1 MKSFLNFN
9 HIKGDFFGGI
19 TAGIVA
25 LPLAL
30 AFGVQSGMG
39 AIAGLYGAMIL
50 GFFAALFGG
59 TETQVSGPT
68 GPMTVV
74 SAMVIASAIEVS
86 GSLQAG
92 MGIIIASFFLAGGF
106 QILYGLF
113 KIGKYIKY
121 IPYPVLSGFMTG
133 IGVIII
139 FFQIYPFLGHVSEK
153 NSVEILLNIN
163 NPLSAVN
170 LYSVGLGSLTILI
183 IYLFPKINKSVPS
196 ALIALLVMSGL
207 SYLFNLDVPLIGE
220 IPQGIPNIYI
230 GEMFNIDS
238 SLYWTILE
246 FSIMLSALGAI
257 DSLLTSVIADNITK
271 TKHNSDKE
279 LIGQG
284 IGNIAASFIGG
295 LPGAGATM
303 RTVVN
308 VNAGGK
314 TRLSGLIHGLFLVSV
329 LFGLGK
335 FAAFIPL
342 SVLSGILITVGIG
355 IIDYKGLRHLQRV
368 PRADAVVLLL
378 VLVITIFGN
387 LLHAVGVGVVLACVL
402 FMKKSSDI
410 VENET
415 SLEALTGFG
424 GEEPWEDES
433 TIYKNYSNKIFI
445 KHLYGPMFFGF
456 TARFQELIKQL
467 KGDAKILIIRMDKV
481 PHIDQSG
488 MYALEESITEL
499 QKDQVVVVFTCIQ
512 PQPYDMLKKIGIV
525 PLLVPDI
532 HVFNTFKNC
541 EEWLRDILN
550 SEEDGIRLI
559 AEDLLKLK
567 KAKVA
572 YRL

>member
-1 MKSFLNFN
+1 MKAFFNFK

-30 AFGVQSGMG
+30 AFGVQSGLG
-39 AIAGLYGAMIL
+39 AIAGLYGAMVL
-50 GFFAALFGG
+50 GVFAALFGG

-74 SAMVIASAIEVS
+74 SAMVIASAIEIS

-92 MGIIIASFFLAGGF
+92 MGIVIASFFLAGGF
-106 QILYGLF
+106 QILYGLL

-139 FFQIYPFLGHVSEK
+139 LFQIYPFLGHVSEK
-153 NSVEILLNIN
+153 NTVDIFLN
-163 NPLSAVN
+163 LSDPIATMN
-170 LYSVGLGSLTILI
+170 IYAVGLGALTIVI
-183 IYLFPKINKSVPS
+183 IYLFPKINKSIPS
-196 ALIALLVMSGL
+196 ALVALLVVSGL
-207 SYLFNLDVPLIGE
+207 AYFLNLDVPLIGE
-220 IPQGIPNIYI
+220 IPQGIPTIYI
-230 GEMFNIDS
+230 GEMFNIDP

-246 FSIMLSALGAI
+246 FALMLSALGAI

-271 TKHNSDKE
+271 TKHNSDQE

-284 IGNIAASFIGG
+284 IGNIAASIIGG

-314 TRLSGLIHGLFLVSV
+314 TKLSGLIHGLFLVSI

-355 IIDYKGLRHLQRV
+355 IIDYKGLRHLSRV
-368 PRADAVVLLL
+368 PRPDAVVLVL
-378 VLVITIFGN
+378 VLLITVFGN

-410 VENET
+410 VENES

-424 GEEPWEDES
+424 GEEPWVDES
-433 TIYKNYSNKIFI
+433 EIYKKYSNKIFI

-456 TARFQELIKQL
+456 TSRFQELIKQL

-488 MYALEESITEL
+488 MYALEESIADL
-499 QKDQVVVVFTCIQ
+499 QKDKVVVVFTCIQ

-532 HVFNTFKNC
+532 HVFATFGEC
-541 EEWLRDILN
+541 EVWLKDNLN
-550 SEEDGIRLI
+550 AKEDGIKLI
-559 AEDLLKLK
+559 AEELLQVK

>member
-1 MKSFLNFN
+1 MKGFLNFN
-9 HIKGDFFGGI
+9 HIKGDFFGGV

-30 AFGVQSGMG
+30 AFGVQSGLG
-39 AIAGLYGAMIL
+39 AVAGLYGAMVL
-50 GFFAALFGG
+50 GVFAALFGG

-106 QILYGLF
+106 QILYGLL

-139 FFQIYPFLGHVSEK
+139 LFQIYPFLGHVSEK
-153 NSVEILLNIN
+153 NTVDIFLNLG
-163 NPLSAVN
+163 NPLSEIN
-170 LYSVGLGSLTILI
+170 FYSVGLGFLTILI
-183 IYLFPKINKSVPS
+183 IYVFPKINKSVPS
-196 ALIALLVMSGL
+196 ALVALLVVTAV
-207 SYLFNLDVPLIGE
+207 SYFCKFDVPVIGE
-220 IPQGIPNIYI
+220 IPQGIPSFYI
-230 GEMFNIDS
+230 GEMFAIDPS
-238 SLYWTILE
+238 MYWTIFE
-246 FSIMLSALGAI
+246 FAIMLSALGAI

-271 TKHNSDKE
+271 TKHNSNKE

-284 IGNIAASFIGG
+284 IGNIAASLIGG

-335 FAAFIPL
+335 FAALIPL

-355 IIDYKGLRHLQRV
+355 IIDYKGLKHLKRV
-368 PRADAVVLLL
+368 PRADAVVLML
-378 VLVITIFGN
+378 VLSITVFGN
-387 LLHAVGVGVVLACVL
+387 LLHAVGLGVVLACVL

-410 VENET
+410 VENES
-415 SLEALTGFG
+415 SLEPLTGFG
-424 GEEPWEDES
+424 GEQPWADES
-433 TIYKNYSNKIFI
+433 AIYKNFSNKIFI

-456 TARFQELIKQL
+456 TSSFQDRIKQL
-467 KGDAKILIIRMDKV
+467 EGDARILIIRMDNV

-488 MYALEESITEL
+488 MYALEESITDL
-499 QKDQVVVVFTCIQ
+499 QKDNVVVVFTCIQ

-525 PLLVPDI
+525 PLLVPDM
-532 HVFNTFKNC
+532 HVFNTFQDC
-541 EEWLRDILN
+541 ETWLKTNLN
-550 SEEDGIRLI
+550 SKEDGISLI
-559 AEDLLKLK
+559 AEDLLRVK

>member
-1 MKSFLNFN
+1 MSSFLNFK

-39 AIAGLYGAMIL
+39 AIAGLYGAMVL
-50 GFFAALFGG
+50 GIFAALFGG

-74 SAMVIASAIEVS
+74 SAMIIASAIEVS

-92 MGIIIASFFLAGGF
+92 MGIVIASFFLAGGF
-106 QILYGLF
+106 QIIYGLL

-139 FFQIYPFLGHVSEK
+139 LFQIYPFLGHVSE
-153 NSVEILLNIN
+153 NSSVDIFLNIS
-163 NPLSAVN
+163 NPISTIN
-170 LYSVGLGSLTILI
+170 IYSVGLGLLTIII
-183 IYLFPKINKSVPS
+183 IYIYPKINKSIPS
-196 ALIALLVMSGL
+196 ALVALLAVSGL
-207 SYLFNLDVPLIGE
+207 SYFLDFNVPLIGD
-220 IPQGIPNIYI
+220 IPQGMPTIYI
-230 GEMFNIDS
+230 GEIFNVDP

-246 FSIMLSALGAI
+246 FAIMLSALGAI

-271 TKHNSDKE
+271 TKHNSNKE

-284 IGNIAASFIGG
+284 IGNIAASIIGG

-308 VNAGGK
+308 VNSGGK
-314 TRLSGLIHGLFLVSV
+314 TRLSGLIHGLFLVAV
-329 LFGLGK
+329 LFGLSK
-335 FAAFIPL
+335 YVAFIPL

-355 IIDYKGLRHLQRV
+355 IIDYKGLRHLKRV
-368 PRADAVVLLL
+368 PRADALVLLL
-378 VLVITIFGN
+378 VLTITVFGN

-402 FMKKSSDI
+402 FMKKASDI
-410 VENET
+410 VENES

-424 GEEPWEDES
+424 GEEPWKDES
-433 TIYKNYSNKIFI
+433 AIYKKYSNKIFI

-456 TARFQELIKQL
+456 TAKFQALIKQL
-467 KGDAKILIIRMDKV
+467 KGDAKVLIIRMDKV

-488 MYALEESITEL
+488 MYALEESITDL
-499 QKDQVVVVFTCIQ
+499 QKDKVVVVFTCIQ
-512 PQPYDMLKKIGIV
+512 PQPYDMLKKIGVI
-525 PLLVPDI
+525 PLLVPERF
-532 HVFNTFKNC
+532 VFSKFKDC
-541 EEWLRDILN
+541 EVWLKENLN
-550 SEEDGIRLI
+550 SEEDRIKLI
-559 AEDLLKLK
+559 SDDVLKVK

>member
-1 MKSFLNFN
+1 MKGFLNFN
-9 HIKGDFFGGI
+9 HIKGDFFGGV

-30 AFGVQSGMG
+30 AFGVQSGLG
-39 AIAGLYGAMIL
+39 AVAGLYGAMVL
-50 GFFAALFGG
+50 GVFAALFGG

-106 QILYGLF
+106 QILYGLL

-139 FFQIYPFLGHVSEK
+139 LFQIYPFLGHVSEK
-153 NSVEILLNIN
+153 NTVDIFLNLG
-163 NPLSAVN
+163 NPLSEIN
-170 LYSVGLGSLTILI
+170 FYSVGLGFLTILI
-183 IYLFPKINKSVPS
+183 IYVFPKINKSVPS
-196 ALIALLVMSGL
+196 ALVALLVVTAV
-207 SYLFNLDVPLIGE
+207 SYFCKFDVPVIGE
-220 IPQGIPNIYI
+220 IPQGIPSFYI
-230 GEMFNIDS
+230 GEMFAIDPS
-238 SLYWTILE
+238 MYWTIFE
-246 FSIMLSALGAI
+246 FAIMLSALGAI

-271 TKHNSDKE
+271 TKHNSNKE

-284 IGNIAASFIGG
+284 IGNIAASLIGG

-335 FAAFIPL
+335 FAALIPL
-342 SVLSGILITVGIG
+342 SVLAGILITVGIG
-355 IIDYKGLRHLQRV
+355 IIDYKGLKHLKRV
-368 PRADAVVLLL
+368 PRADAVVLML
-378 VLVITIFGN
+378 VLSITVFGN
-387 LLHAVGVGVVLACVL
+387 LLHAVGLGVVLACVL

-410 VENET
+410 VENES
-415 SLEALTGFG
+415 SLEPLTGFG
-424 GEEPWEDES
+424 GEQPWADES
-433 TIYKNYSNKIFI
+433 AIYKNFSNKIFI

-456 TARFQELIKQL
+456 TSSFQDRIKQL
-467 KGDAKILIIRMDKV
+467 EGDARILIIRMDNV

-488 MYALEESITEL
+488 MYALEESITDL
-499 QKDQVVVVFTCIQ
+499 QKDNVVVVFTCIQ

-525 PLLVPDI
+525 PLLVPDM
-532 HVFNTFKNC
+532 HVFNTFQDC
-541 EEWLRDILN
+541 ETWLKTNLN
-550 SEEDGIRLI
+550 SKEDGISLI
-559 AEDLLKLK
+559 AEDLLRVK

>member
-1 MKSFLNFN
+1 MKAFLTLKHFR
-9 HIKGDFFGGI
+9 GDFFGGI

-39 AIAGLYGAMIL
+39 AIAGLYGAIVL

-74 SAMVIASAIEVS
+74 SAMVIASAIEIS

-106 QILYGLF
+106 QILFGLL

-139 FFQIYPFLGHVSEK
+139 LFQIYPLFGHVSEK
-153 NSVEILLNIN
+153 NSVEILLNLSTISDIN
-163 NPLSAVN
+163 IYSA
-170 LYSVGLGSLTILI
+170 GLGLCTILI
-183 IYLFPKINKSVPS
+183 IYLFPRINKTIPS
-196 ALIALLVMSGL
+196 ALIALLLMSGL
-207 SYLFNLDVPLIGE
+207 SYFFKFNVPLIGD
-220 IPQGIPNIYI
+220 IPQGIPKIYI
-230 GEMFNIDS
+230 GEIFNIDPS
-238 SLYWTILE
+238 IYWTILE

-257 DSLLTSVIADNITK
+257 DSLLTSVIADNINK
-271 TKHNSDKE
+271 TKHRSNRE

-284 IGNIAASFIGG
+284 IGNMLASVIGG

-308 VNAGGK
+308 VNSGGK
-314 TRLSGLIHGLFLVSV
+314 TKLSGIIHGLFLVSV
-329 LFGLGK
+329 LFVLGK
-335 FAAFIPL
+335 YAAQIPL

-355 IIDYKGLRHLQRV
+355 IIDYKGLRHLNRV
-368 PRADAVVLLL
+368 PKADAIVLLL
-378 VLVITIFGN
+378 VLVITVFGN

-415 SLEALTGFG
+415 SLEALAGFG

-433 TIYKNYSNKIFI
+433 NIYKNYSNQIFI

-467 KGDAKILIIRMDKV
+467 KGNARILIIRMDRV

-488 MYALEESITEL
+488 LYALEESITEL
-499 QKDQVVVVFTCIQ
+499 QKDKVVVVFTCIQ
-512 PQPYDMLKKIGIV
+512 PQPYDMLQKIGVI
-525 PLLVPDI
+525 PLLVPEM
-532 HVFNTFKNC
+532 HVFDTFEGC
-541 EEWLRDILN
+541 EHWLKDNLK

-559 AEDLLKLK
+559 AEELLKVK
-567 KAKVA
+567 KAKIA
-572 YRL
+572 YRM

>member
-1 MKSFLNFN
+1 MKAFFNFK
-9 HIKGDFFGGI
+9 HLKGDFFGGV

-30 AFGVQSGMG
+30 AFGVQSGLG
-39 AIAGLYGAMIL
+39 AIAGLYGAMVL
-50 GFFAALFGG
+50 GVFAALFGG

-74 SAMVIASAIEVS
+74 SAMVIASAIEIS

-92 MGIIIASFFLAGGF
+92 MGIVIASFFLAGGF
-106 QILYGLF
+106 QILYGLL

-139 FFQIYPFLGHVSEK
+139 LFQIYPFLGHVSEK
-153 NSVEILLNIN
+153 NTVDIFLN
-163 NPLSAVN
+163 LSDPIATMNV
-170 LYSVGLGSLTILI
+170 YAVGLGLLTILI
-183 IYLFPKINKSVPS
+183 IYLFPKINKSIPS
-196 ALIALLVMSGL
+196 ALVALLVVSGL
-207 SYLFNLDVPLIGE
+207 AYFLNLDVPLIGE
-220 IPQGIPNIYI
+220 IPRGMPTIYI
-230 GEMFNIDS
+230 GEMFNIDP

-246 FSIMLSALGAI
+246 FALMLSALGAI

-271 TKHNSDKE
+271 TKHNSDRE

-314 TRLSGLIHGLFLVSV
+314 TKLSGLIHGLFLVSI

-355 IIDYKGLRHLQRV
+355 IIDYKGLRHLSRV
-368 PRADAVVLLL
+368 PRADAVVLVL
-378 VLVITIFGN
+378 VLVITVFGN

-410 VENET
+410 VENES

-424 GEEPWEDES
+424 GEEPWADES
-433 TIYKNYSNKIFI
+433 AIYKKYSNKIFI

-456 TARFQELIKQL
+456 TSRFQELIKQL

-488 MYALEESITEL
+488 MYALEESIADL
-499 QKDQVVVVFTCIQ
+499 QKDKVVVVFTCIQ

-532 HVFNTFKNC
+532 HVFSTFSAC
-541 EEWLRDILN
+541 EVWLKDNLN
-550 SEEDGIRLI
+550 SKEDGIKLI
-559 AEDLLKLK
+559 AEELLQVK

>member
-1 MKSFLNFN
+1 MSGFLNFK

-39 AIAGLYGAMIL
+39 AIAGLYGAMVL
-50 GFFAALFGG
+50 GIFAALFGG

-92 MGIIIASFFLAGGF
+92 MGIVIASFFLAGGF
-106 QILYGLF
+106 QILFGLF

-139 FFQIYPFLGHVSEK
+139 LFQIYPFLGHVSE
-153 NSVEILLNIN
+153 NNTVDIFLNIS
-163 NPLSAVN
+163 NPVSALN
-170 LYSVGLGSLTILI
+170 IYSVGLGLLTMLI
-183 IYLFPKINKSVPS
+183 IYLFPKINKSIPS
-196 ALIALLVMSGL
+196 ALVALLAVSGL
-207 SYLFNLDVPLIGE
+207 SYCLDLDVPLIGE
-220 IPQGIPNIYI
+220 IPQGLPTIYI
-230 GEMFNIDS
+230 REMFNVDP

-246 FSIMLSALGAI
+246 FAIMLSALGAI

-271 TKHNSDKE
+271 TKHNSNKE

-284 IGNIAASFIGG
+284 IGNIAASIIGG

-308 VNAGGK
+308 VNSGGK
-314 TRLSGLIHGLFLVSV
+314 TKLSGLIHGLFLVSV

-335 FAAFIPL
+335 YAAFIPL

-355 IIDYKGLRHLQRV
+355 IIDYKGLRHLKRV

-378 VLVITIFGN
+378 VLVITVFGN

-402 FMKKSSDI
+402 FMKKTSDI
-410 VENET
+410 VENES

-424 GEEPWEDES
+424 GEKPWVDES
-433 TIYKNYSNKIFI
+433 AIYKKYSNKIFI

-456 TARFQELIKQL
+456 TARFQEVIKQL
-467 KGDAKILIIRMDKV
+467 KGDARILIIRMDKV

-488 MYALEESITEL
+488 MYALEESITDL
-499 QKDQVVVVFTCIQ
+499 QKDHVVVVFTCIQ
-512 PQPYDMLKKIGIV
+512 PQPYDMLKKIGII
-525 PLLVPDI
+525 PLLVPDM
-532 HVFNTFKNC
+532 HVFNTFEDC
-541 EEWLRDILN
+541 EVWLKDNLH
-550 SEEDGIRLI
+550 SEDDGMKII
-559 AEDLLKLK
+559 SEDLLKVK
-567 KAKVA
+567 RAKVA
-572 YRL
+572 YRM

>member
-1 MKSFLNFN
+1 MKAFFNFK

-30 AFGVQSGMG
+30 AFGVQSGLG
-39 AIAGLYGAMIL
+39 AIAGLYGAIVL

-74 SAMVIASAIEVS
+74 SAMVIASAIELS

-92 MGIIIASFFLAGGF
+92 MGIVIASFFLAGGF
-106 QILYGLF
+106 QILYGIF

-139 FFQIYPFLGHVSEK
+139 LFQIYPFLGHVSEK
-153 NSVEILLNIN
+153 NTVDIFLNLSDPILAMNIY
-163 NPLSAVN
+163 A
-170 LYSVGLGSLTILI
+170 VGLGFLTILI
-183 IYLFPKINKSVPS
+183 IYLFPKINKSIPS
-196 ALIALLVMSGL
+196 ALVALLVVSGL
-207 SYLFNLDVPLIGE
+207 SYFLNFDVPLIGE
-220 IPQGIPNIYI
+220 IPQGIPTLYI
-230 GEMFNIDS
+230 GEMFNIDP

-246 FSIMLSALGAI
+246 FALMLSALGAI

-271 TKHNSDKE
+271 TKHNSNRE

-284 IGNIAASFIGG
+284 IGNIAASLIGG

-314 TRLSGLIHGLFLVSV
+314 TKLSGLIHGLFLLSI

-355 IIDYKGLRHLQRV
+355 IIDYKGLRHLLRV
-368 PRADAVVLLL
+368 PRADAIVLLL
-378 VLVITIFGN
+378 VLLITVFGN

-415 SLEALTGFG
+415 SLEAITGFG
-424 GEEPWEDES
+424 GEKPWEDE
-433 TIYKNYSNKIFI
+433 TAIYKNFSNKIFI
-445 KHLYGPMFFGF
+445 KHLYGPMFFGY
-456 TARFQELIKQL
+456 TAKFQELIKQL
-467 KGDAKILIIRMDKV
+467 KGDVKILIIRMDKV

-499 QKDQVVVVFTCIQ
+499 QKDQVVVVFTSLQ
-512 PQPYDMLKKIGIV
+512 PQPYDMLKRIGII

-532 HVFNTFKNC
+532 HVFNTFKDC
-541 EEWLRDILN
+541 EKWLRDNLN
-550 SEEDGIRLI
+550 SEEDGMKQI
-559 AEDLLKLK
+559 AEDLLKVK

-572 YRL
+572 YRM

>member
-1 MKSFLNFN
+1 MKAFFNFK
-9 HIKGDFFGGI
+9 HLKGDFFGGI

-30 AFGVQSGMG
+30 AFGVQSGLG
-39 AIAGLYGAMIL
+39 AIAGLYGAMVL
-50 GFFAALFGG
+50 GVFAALFGG

-74 SAMVIASAIEVS
+74 SAMVIASAIEIS

-92 MGIIIASFFLAGGF
+92 MGIVIASFFLAGGF
-106 QILYGLF
+106 QILYGLL

-139 FFQIYPFLGHVSEK
+139 LFQIYPFLGHVSEK
-153 NSVEILLNIN
+153 NTVDIFLN
-163 NPLSAVN
+163 LSDPIATMNV
-170 LYSVGLGSLTILI
+170 YAVGLGLLTILI
-183 IYLFPKINKSVPS
+183 IYLFPKINKSIPS
-196 ALIALLVMSGL
+196 ALVALLVVSGL
-207 SYLFNLDVPLIGE
+207 AYFLNLDVPLIGE
-220 IPQGIPNIYI
+220 IPRGMPTIYI
-230 GEMFNIDS
+230 GEMFNIDP

-246 FSIMLSALGAI
+246 FALMLSALGAI

-271 TKHNSDKE
+271 TKHNSDRE

-314 TRLSGLIHGLFLVSV
+314 TKLSGLIHGLFLVSI

-355 IIDYKGLRHLQRV
+355 IIDYKGLRHLSRV
-368 PRADAVVLLL
+368 PRADAVVLVL
-378 VLVITIFGN
+378 VLVITVFGN

-410 VENET
+410 VENES

-424 GEEPWEDES
+424 GEEPWADES
-433 TIYKNYSNKIFI
+433 AIYKKYSNKIFI

-456 TARFQELIKQL
+456 TSRFQELIKQL

-488 MYALEESITEL
+488 MYALEESIADL
-499 QKDQVVVVFTCIQ
+499 QKDKVVVVFTCIQ

-532 HVFNTFKNC
+532 HVFSTFSAC
-541 EEWLRDILN
+541 EVWLKDNLN
-550 SEEDGIRLI
+550 SKEDGIKLI
-559 AEDLLKLK
+559 AEELLQVK

>member
-1 MKSFLNFN
+1 MKAFFNFK

-39 AIAGLYGAMIL
+39 AIAGLYGATVL
-50 GFFAALFGG
+50 GIFAALFGG

-68 GPMTVV
+68 GPMTVI
-74 SAMVIASAIEVS
+74 SAMIIASAIEVS

-92 MGIIIASFFLAGGF
+92 MGIVIASFFLAGGF
-106 QILYGLF
+106 QILFGLF

-139 FFQIYPFLGHVSEK
+139 LFQIYPFLGHVSEK
-153 NSVEILLNIN
+153 NSVDIFLNLSTPISAIN
-163 NPLSAVN
+163 I
-170 LYSVGLGSLTILI
+170 YSVGLGSLTILI
-183 IYLFPKINKSVPS
+183 IYLFPKISKSIPS
-196 ALIALLVMSGL
+196 ALIALLLMTGV
-207 SYLFNLDVPLIGE
+207 SYYFQLDVTVIGD
-220 IPQGIPNIYI
+220 IPQGLPKIYI
-230 GEMFNIDS
+230 GEMFNIDP

-246 FSIMLSALGAI
+246 FALMLSALGAI

-271 TKHNSDKE
+271 TKHNSNRE

-284 IGNIAASFIGG
+284 IGNIAASLIGG

-314 TRLSGLIHGLFLVSV
+314 TRLSGIIHGLFLVSV

-355 IIDYKGLRHLQRV
+355 IIDYKGLRHIQRV
-368 PRADAVVLLL
+368 PRADSIVLLL
-378 VLVITIFGN
+378 VLLITVFGN
-387 LLHAVGVGVVLACVL
+387 LLHAVGVGLVLACVL

-410 VENET
+410 AAHES

-424 GEEPWEDES
+424 GEKPWEDES
-433 TIYKNYSNKIFI
+433 AIYKKYSNKIFI

-456 TARFQELIKQL
+456 TSKFQELIKQL

-488 MYALEESITEL
+488 MYALEESITDL
-499 QKDQVVVVFTCIQ
+499 QKGQVVVVFTSLQ
-512 PQPYDMLKKIGIV
+512 PQPYDMLKRIGII

-532 HVFNTFKNC
+532 HVFSTFRDC
-541 EEWLRDILN
+541 EKWLSNNLN
-550 SEEDGIRLI
+550 SEEDGIKRI
-559 AEDLLKLK
+559 AEDLLRVK

-572 YRL
+572 

>member
-1 MKSFLNFN
+1 MKAFFNFK
-9 HIKGDFFGGI
+9 HIKGDLFGGI

-30 AFGVQSGMG
+30 AFGVQSGLG
-39 AIAGLYGAMIL
+39 AIAGLYGAMVL
-50 GFFAALFGG
+50 GVFASLFGG

-74 SAMVIASAIEVS
+74 SAMVIASAIEIS

-92 MGIIIASFFLAGGF
+92 MGIVIASFFLAGGF
-106 QILYGLF
+106 QILFGLL

-139 FFQIYPFLGHVSEK
+139 LFQIYPFLGHVSEK
-153 NSVEILLNIN
+153 NTVDIFLN
-163 NPLSAVN
+163 LSDPIATMNV
-170 LYSVGLGSLTILI
+170 YAVGLGLLTILI
-183 IYLFPKINKSVPS
+183 IYLFPKINKSIPS
-196 ALIALLVMSGL
+196 ALVALLVVSGL
-207 SYLFNLDVPLIGE
+207 AYFLNLDVPLIGE
-220 IPQGIPNIYI
+220 IPRGMPTIYI
-230 GEMFNIDS
+230 GEMFNIDP

-246 FSIMLSALGAI
+246 FALMLSALGAI

-271 TKHNSDKE
+271 TKHNSDRE

-284 IGNIAASFIGG
+284 IGNIAASVIGG

-314 TRLSGLIHGLFLVSV
+314 TKLSGLIHGLFLVSI

-355 IIDYKGLRHLQRV
+355 IIDYKGLRHLSRV

-378 VLVITIFGN
+378 VLVITVFGN

-410 VENET
+410 VENES

-424 GEEPWEDES
+424 GEEPWADES
-433 TIYKNYSNKIFI
+433 AIYKKYSNKIFI

-456 TARFQELIKQL
+456 TSRFQELIKQL

-488 MYALEESITEL
+488 MYALEESIADL
-499 QKDQVVVVFTCIQ
+499 QKDKVVVVFTCIQ

-532 HVFNTFKNC
+532 HVFSTFSAC
-541 EEWLRDILN
+541 EVWLKDNLN
-550 SEEDGIRLI
+550 SKEDGIKLI
-559 AEDLLKLK
+559 AEELLQVK